1 MKDKKMLFAPSHG
14 ETSDRIVCMHNVYMS
29 GRVCIMLFFGLV
41 PVPGGTLMSE
51 ELSCIVDH
59 SCLVLLLPAHRAAS
73 PPRKPLKSL
82 NTRPV
87 EHVRTR
93 QQHLK
98 KRKKKSDISYQSTD
112 RFFWSHLRIYRPQW
126 DCQPELKDRT

>member
-1 MKDKKMLFAPSHG
+1 MKAKKMLFAPSHG
-14 ETSDRIVCMHNVYMS
+14 ETVHRIVCMYNVFMS
-29 GRVCIMLFFGLV
+29 GCVRIMLFFGLV

-51 ELSCIVDH
+51 ELSCIVNH

-73 PPRKPLKSL
+73 PPRKPLKSP
-82 NTRPV
+82 NARSV

-98 KRKKKSDISYQSTD
+98 QKRKKVT
-112 RFFWSHLRIYRPQW
+112 
-126 DCQPELKDRT
+126 